1 MDTDGKNNR
10 EGVPIQ
16 GLEVSHSRR
25 SNSLKHFFQLGCA
38 TGQGCSHHVG
48 CQGPAPTGLC

>member
-1 MDTDGKNNR
+1 MDRDGKNNR

-25 SNSLKHFFQLGCA
+25 SNSLKHFFQLGYA